1 LVPEGRFARG
11 SACIACAC
19 LIGID
24 LSTVGVALAQER
36 AATIGMGDRPRFQAG
51 DLTATSLVDGSCD
64 AAMSLDVLLFVPD
77 QAAPLREV
85 ARILRADGL
94 FALTSWE
101 QSGYSARL
109 GALRVADYRPL
120 LDAAGFVAEVY
131 EEPPDWQRH
140 QRALVEGIIAA
151 EMELADEFGRAAAA
165 RYLAMARGLAPSIHN
180 PVNATASSKEA
191 AVPD

>member
-1 LVPEGRFARG
+1 VLFGFFWQANNDPLRW

-24 LSTVGVALAQER
+24 LSTVGVALAQ
-36 AATIGMGDRPRFQAG
+36 AATIGMGDRTGFQVG
-51 DLTATSLVDGSCD
+51 DLAATSLVDGSCD

-109 GALRVADYRPL
+109 GALQVADYRPL

-151 EMELADEFGRAAAA
+151 EMELADEFGMAAAA
-165 RYLAMARGLAPSIHN
+165 RYLAMARGAGALN
-180 PVNATASSKEA
+180 P
-191 AVPD
+191 

>member
-1 LVPEGRFARG
+1 VLFGFFWQANNDPLRG

-24 LSTVGVALAQER
+24 RSTVGVALAQER
-36 AATIGMGDRPRFQAG
+36 AATIGMGDRTRFQVG
-51 DLTATSLVDGSCD
+51 DLAATSLVDGSCD

-109 GALRVADYRPL
+109 GALQVADYRPL

-151 EMELADEFGRAAAA
+151 EMELADEFGMAAAA
-165 RYLAMARGLAPSIHN
+165 RYLAMARGAGALN
-180 PVNATASSKEA
+180 P
-191 AVPD
+191 

>member
-1 LVPEGRFARG
+1 MGRTG
-11 SACIACAC
+11 
-19 LIGID
+19 
-24 LSTVGVALAQER
+24 
-36 AATIGMGDRPRFQAG
+36 FQVG
-51 DLTATSLVDGSCD
+51 DLAATSLVDGSCD

-85 ARILRADGL
+85 ARIPRADGL

-109 GALRVADYRPL
+109 GALQVADYRPL
-120 LDAAGFVAEVY
+120 LDAAGFAAEVY

-151 EMELADEFGRAAAA
+151 EMELADEFGMAAAA
-165 RYLAMARGLAPSIHN
+165 RYSAYEPAFAPIEAERARRGDPSRVRRARSHLH
-180 PVNATASSKEA
+180 A
-191 AVPD
+191 